1 MKSFKITLILF
12 ISMFVLETCEPETQN
27 PDMVTAEPIEQLQ
40 YGTDVCAFAD
50 QVIETVRYGG
60 KITMVNGETFSFMS
74 TECLA
79 AFYLNT
85 SDKSNIVSVKVVDFT
100 HGKRLMDVDEMIYLR
115 SKLRPSPN
123 GMFLSA
129 IEATDTKMIT
139 NIYDAYPGDLI
150 TWNEVLE
157 LVRNEWDLTVT
168 AHRNL

>member
-1 MKSFKITLILF
+1 
-12 ISMFVLETCEPETQN
+12 MFMLETCEPETQN
-27 PDMVTAEPIEQLQ
+27 PGMVTTEPIEQLQ
-40 YGTDVCAFAD
+40 YGTDVCAFTD

-60 KITMVNGETFSFMS
+60 KITLTNGETFSFMS

-85 SDKSNIVSVKVVDFT
+85 SDKSKIASVKVVDFT
-100 HGKRLMDVDEMIYLR
+100 HGKRLMDVNEMIYLR
-115 SKLRPSPN
+115 SKNRPSPN

-129 IEATDTKMIT
+129 IEATNTKMIT
-139 NIYDAYPGDLI
+139 NIYEAYPGDLI

-168 AHRNL
+168 AHRNLN